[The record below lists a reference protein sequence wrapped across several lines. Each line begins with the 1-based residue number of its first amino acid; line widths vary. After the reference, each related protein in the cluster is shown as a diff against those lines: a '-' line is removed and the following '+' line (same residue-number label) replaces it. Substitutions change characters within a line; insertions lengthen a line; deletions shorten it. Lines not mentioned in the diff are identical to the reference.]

1 MYGRIDYIYQL
12 GCAYV
17 LVKGGHLAP
26 TNVTGKVKVKRD
38 RIEERR
44 GSIIHLFSLCRH
56 CY

>member
-26 TNVTGKVKVKRD
+26 TNVTGKVRESRGEKERG
-38 RIEERR
+38 EERKVLNCTV
-44 GSIIHLFSLCRH
+44 LFE
-56 CY
+56 